1 MCETE
6 PAYDVILVDIANP
19 DQADQWLSHEFYGM
33 LNAISTQETMTA
45 FNIGSAPSVEG
56 GNEYEARNKFI
67 EIVEEY
73 RFKDTDDAI
82 MVYDE
87 PAAEPL
93 NTAFFLKTM
102 EYSGSY
108 YRFVRDAPTAM
119 DMDIITLMQP
129 QPLQQTE

>member
-1 MCETE
+1 VDYFNECAEDPIMCETE

-73 RFKDTDDAI
+73 WKGTVDVI

-87 PAAEPL
+87 VRLFLFFFSFFFFPL
-93 NTAFFLKTM
+93 
-102 EYSGSY
+102 
-108 YRFVRDAPTAM
+108 V
-119 DMDIITLMQP
+119 IITSIVRQKL
-129 QPLQQTE
+129 LQ